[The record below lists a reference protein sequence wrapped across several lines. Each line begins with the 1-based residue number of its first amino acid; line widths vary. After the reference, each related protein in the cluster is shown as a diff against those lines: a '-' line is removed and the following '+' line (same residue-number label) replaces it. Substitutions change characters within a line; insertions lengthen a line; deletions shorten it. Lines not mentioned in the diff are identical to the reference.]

1 MVQFRYSAICLALG
15 ISALWSRSSTGF
27 SVPTKSSSCI
37 TTRSNSSVVRQLK
50 TKLHQSPV
58 IENKEKIITSDD
70 IKAKEPFINDGLFG
84 WMQPYLD
91 LFGFVEGKTVYYG
104 PGVPVDELKFPSTE
118 KQQELRKIARE
129 EMTNISMGERN
140 RRREGGEIATM
151 VAIFYALFSSIFLDD
166 GEFSG
171 HLARFAI
178 AMVCKTCTFAVNLYF
193 CSQHFIVSFF
203 CVKMNN
209 LLIYS
214 LDCTNI
220 TIYQS
225 LKNHNKQPL
234 FFAVGYTKSADTG
247 L

>member
-15 ISALWSRSSTGF
+15 ISALCSRSSTGF

-104 PGVPVDELKFPSTE
+104 PGVPVDELKFPS
-118 KQQELRKIARE
+118 I
-129 EMTNISMGERN
+129 
-140 RRREGGEIATM
+140 
-151 VAIFYALFSSIFLDD
+151 
-166 GEFSG
+166 
-171 HLARFAI
+171 
-178 AMVCKTCTFAVNLYF
+178 
-193 CSQHFIVSFF
+193 
-203 CVKMNN
+203 
-209 LLIYS
+209 IYS